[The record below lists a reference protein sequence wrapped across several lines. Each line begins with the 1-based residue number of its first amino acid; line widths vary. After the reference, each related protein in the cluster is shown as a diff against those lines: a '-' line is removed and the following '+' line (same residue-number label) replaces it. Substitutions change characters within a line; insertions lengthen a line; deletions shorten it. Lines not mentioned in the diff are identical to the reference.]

1 MIQLRGATTF
11 SFNMQKKW
19 LSYKPVACTIL
30 RRQNLSTMFDKLS
43 TSESAGWFLEGNNKK
58 TGKISTIGH
67 FLMPYFFLQNVR
79 HRRLRRG
86 GSHNCFFF
94 GLSSFKL
101 QFRKV
106 VFEKKNFKKNHQNVK
121 KWE

>member
-30 RRQNLSTMFDKLS
+30 RRQNLSTMLDKLS

-67 FLMPYFFLQNVR
+67 FLMPYFFLN
-79 HRRLRRG
+79 G
-86 GSHNCFFF
+86 I
-94 GLSSFKL
+94 LSDQHTIFLNISQEIVFKHC
-101 QFRKV
+101 
-106 VFEKKNFKKNHQNVK
+106 NI
-121 KWE
+121 